1 MLLLA
6 VFAGCALVLAAVGVY
21 GVAHQAARSRT
32 REVGIRLALGAP
44 GTSIVRALMVR
55 GLLFVGAGIVA
66 GTTGALFGSRVI
78 ESMLFQV
85 NPRDPATLGVVVAVI
100 GLVAVGATLV
110 PTWRATRVDPVSVL
124 RAD

>member
-1 MLLLA
+1 
-6 VFAGCALVLAAVGVY
+6 
-21 GVAHQAARSRT
+21 
-32 REVGIRLALGAP
+32 
-44 GTSIVRALMVR
+44 MVR